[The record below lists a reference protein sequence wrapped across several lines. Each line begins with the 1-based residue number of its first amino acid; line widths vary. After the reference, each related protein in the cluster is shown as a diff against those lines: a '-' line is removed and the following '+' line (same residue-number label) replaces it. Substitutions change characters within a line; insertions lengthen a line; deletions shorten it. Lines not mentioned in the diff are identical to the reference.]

1 MLVTVAEVV
10 PTEAAVSQIWAAI
23 RRLNTK
29 RSDAFVYVDCQMLD
43 ILRGILDEITPVL
56 EPFTRGMTRATLD
69 VLVAQG
75 KIVLEKHPTRDLY
88 TLKVC
93 SAS

>member
-1 MLVTVAEVV
+1 
-10 PTEAAVSQIWAAI
+10 
-23 RRLNTK
+23 
-29 RSDAFVYVDCQMLD
+29 
-43 ILRGILDEITPVL
+43 
-56 EPFTRGMTRATLD
+56 MTRATLD

-75 KIVLEKHPTRDLY
+75 KIALEKHPTRDLY